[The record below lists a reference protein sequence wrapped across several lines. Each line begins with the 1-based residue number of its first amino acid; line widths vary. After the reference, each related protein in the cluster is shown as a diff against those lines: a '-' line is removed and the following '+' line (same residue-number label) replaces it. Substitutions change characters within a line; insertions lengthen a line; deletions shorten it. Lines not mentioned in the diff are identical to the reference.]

1 MMIASLFAAGF
12 FAAGLL
18 TVRIYET
25 ASTPA
30 QRNRAAPWGCL
41 AAVCGLS
48 SIAAIAVSL
57 I

>member
-1 MMIASLFAAGF
+1 MIASLFAAGF